1 MLLLKSRLAAMMFLE
16 FFIWGAWSVTIN
28 TWAGH
33 TLHFNDVQKGLL
45 AGTTAI
51 GAVVSPFLAGWIAD
65 NLMAAQRMLA
75 LLHLAGGILL
85 YLASLQT
92 DFGLLYGLVLAYAVL
107 YMPTLGLVNAI
118 AFRQMRDPKTEFA
131 PIRVLGTIGWICAG
145 LVVSYILHGEQTALP
160 LKMSAIAS
168 IVLAGYS
175 LTLPH
180 TPPQATEP
188 FSVGNLF
195 PVEVRRMFRDRSFLI
210 FALAS
215 FFICVPLAFYYAFTN
230 SFLDQIGVANS
241 AAKMTL
247 GQASETLC
255 MLLIPFF
262 FRRLGVKWMLV
273 AGMAAWALRY
283 ACFAF
288 GNPGPGVWMLLLGIA
303 LHGICYDFF
312 FVTGQIYT
320 DRKAPAAYRSAAQ
333 GMITLIT
340 YGIGMLLG
348 SWLSGKVVHAYATTL
363 LTDGTQ
369 AHNWRA
375 IWLFAGGLSAVILV
389 LFVVAFREREAEEAT
404 S

>member
-1 MLLLKSRLAAMMFLE
+1 MLLKIRLAVMMFLE

-28 TWAGH
+28 TWAGN
-33 TLHFNDVQKGLL
+33 TLHFNGVQTGLL

-65 NLMAAQRMLA
+65 NLMAAQYMLA

-85 YLASLQT
+85 YLASMQMN
-92 DFGLLYGLVLAYAVL
+92 FGPLYGLVLAYAVL

-145 LVVSYILHGEQTALP
+145 LIVSYILHGERTSLP

-180 TPPQATEP
+180 TSPQATEP
-188 FSVGNLF
+188 FRLGNLF

-215 FFICVPLAFYYAFTN
+215 FLICVPLAFYYAFAN
-230 SFLDQIGVANS
+230 RFLDQIGVANS
-241 AAKMTL
+241 AGKMTL

-288 GNPGPGVWMLLLGIA
+288 GNPGPGVWMLLLGIV

-348 SWLSGKVVHAYATTL
+348 SWLSGKVVDAYATTL
-363 LTDGTQ
+363 ADGTQ

-389 LFVVAFREREAEEAT
+389 LFIVAFRERETENAT